1 MEIAQAV
8 EGFARRR
15 GWALNQE
22 QRITVIIA
30 DDHALVREGIRKILS
45 LDPRLEVVGEA
56 EDGRKAV
63 ELARVL
69 RPRVVLMDIN
79 LPVLNGIEATKI
91 IRREVPQT
99 HVIAL
104 TIHDHEEY
112 IVELL
117 KAGVSGYILKDV
129 STEGLLNAVLQVAEG
144 IQVIHPG
151 VTQKVLRFLSQ
162 AGGPGQGE
170 GKVPLTPRER
180 EILAYV
186 GRGASNRQIA
196 NRLFISEKT
205 VKNHLTRIFRKI
217 GVQDR
222 TQAAVYAL
230 KHGLTDANL

>member
-1 MEIAQAV
+1 MGGGDGEV
-8 EGFARRR
+8 EHDHK
-15 GWALNQE
+15 
-22 QRITVIIA
+22 ITVLIA
-30 DDHALVREGIRKILS
+30 DDHPLVREGIRKIMS
-45 LDPRLEVVGEA
+45 LDPRLAVVGEA
-56 EDGRKAV
+56 EDGQKAV

-91 IRREVPQT
+91 IRREVPQAA
-99 HVIAL
+99 VIAL

-129 STEGLLNAVLQVAEG
+129 SAEGLLNAVLQVAEG

-151 VTQKVLRFLSQ
+151 ITKKVLRFLEEAGAEKQ
-162 AGGPGQGE
+162 AGGE
-170 GKVPLTPRER
+170 VPLTPREK
-180 EILAYV
+180 EILAFV

-196 NRLFISEKT
+196 SRLFISEKT

-230 KHGLTDANL
+230 KHGLTDAKLK

>member
-1 MEIAQAV
+1 MNAE
-8 EGFARRR
+8 
-15 GWALNQE
+15 NK
-22 QRITVIIA
+22 ITVLIA
-30 DDHALVREGIRKILS
+30 DDHPLMREGIRKILS
-45 LDPRLEVVGEA
+45 LDPRLAVVGEA
-56 EDGRKAV
+56 EDGQKAV

-69 RPRVVLMDIN
+69 RPRIVLMDIN

-91 IRREVPQT
+91 IRREVPQA

-129 STEGLLNAVLQVAEG
+129 SAEGLLNAVLQVAEG

-151 VTQKVLRFLSQ
+151 ITKKVLRFLAQ
-162 AGGPGQGE
+162 ADGQKEGE
-170 GKVPLTPRER
+170 GRVPLTPREK

-196 NRLFISEKT
+196 SRLFISEKT

-230 KHGLTDANL
+230 KHGLTDANLK